1 MNYYEL
7 LGLAENATNDE
18 IKRAYRLAIK
28 KYHPDL
34 HTNATPEQKK
44 EFEAKT
50 KEINEAYYV
59 LSDNNRR
66 SEYDL
71 SLRTGRFG
79 GGYYGGRNNGRS
91 GSAGSSGQ
99 YDGPGGGYGRYGNY
113 RQQGNWQDYGFS
125 NKDFED
131 FFGKYGRNSGNF
143 SKEEEDL
150 KRQWDQFFR
159 SNKSGGFYWGNSG
172 PYNSDRDRNPYGNYR
187 SSENPFRW
195 GGRNNSWPFGGSSLL
210 NQMFFMMLRR
220 KMLGPFLFIVFLFL
234 IIFGRYLFYFLILY
248 LIYKALKWSIQVIAR

>member
-59 LSDNNRR
+59 LSDERRR

-79 GGYYGGRNNGRS
+79 GGYSGGSRNDGDSRQQYG
-91 GSAGSSGQ
+91 
-99 YDGPGGGYGRYGNY
+99 GPGGGYGHYGGY
-113 RQQGNWQDYGFS
+113 GQGSWQDFGFS

-131 FFGKYGRNSGNF
+131 FFGKYGKSSGSY
-143 SKEEEDL
+143 SKEEQENL
-150 KRQWDQFFR
+150 KRQWEQFFR
-159 SNKSGGFYWGNSG
+159 SGRQGGFYWGNSG
-172 PYNSDRDRNPYGNYR
+172 PYNSDKGNTYGNYR
-187 SSENPFRW
+187 PGDNPFRW
-195 GGRNNSWPFGGSSLL
+195 GGRHSSGPFGGSSLL
-210 NQMFFMMLRR
+210 GQMFFMLLRR
-220 KMLGPFLFIVFLFL
+220 KMLGPFLFIVVLPDFISDLQ
-234 IIFGRYLFYFLILY
+234 GP
-248 LIYKALKWSIQVIAR
+248 